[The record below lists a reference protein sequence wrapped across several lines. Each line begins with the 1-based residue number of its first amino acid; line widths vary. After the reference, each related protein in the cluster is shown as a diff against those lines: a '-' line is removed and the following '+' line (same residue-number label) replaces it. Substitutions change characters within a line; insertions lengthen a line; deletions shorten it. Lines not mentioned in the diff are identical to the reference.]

1 MAEYDFPQ
9 DLRDAQLRLH
19 QVTAAYHQLCRTL
32 PWSVEPAP
40 GWAAGEKQ
48 PYTDC
53 RSSKPD
59 SPGYT
64 DHQKSEVARLRAA
77 LLELSVTV
85 STHPYWSTLG
95 PGTVAE
101 GRMALKQTAAASAGD
116 VAAEPEE
123 GAFGSPAA
131 RAA

>member
-1 MAEYDFPQ
+1 MARILVQ
-9 DLRDAQLRLH
+9 
-19 QVTAAYHQLCRTL
+19 TL

-53 RSSKPD
+53 KSTKPD

-64 DHQKSEVARLRAA
+64 HHEKSEVARLRAA
-77 LLELSVTV
+77 VRELSVTV
-85 STHPYWSTLG
+85 STHPYWSTLE
-95 PGTVAE
+95 PGTVVE
-101 GRMALKQTAAASAGD
+101 GRMALKQTAPVAIGD
-116 VAAEPEE
+116 GVAEPED
-123 GAFGSPAA
+123 GTPGSPA